1 MGMGG
6 GTSCGIGE
14 SSMTRPT
21 LERVQRTIG
30 PDEPLPP
37 MPVRPMLGPEDFA
50 AYLAERAKKSRLCP
64 VDRTS
69 GLDGFLTAILIGPKF
84 LDPRD
89 WIASITGEAALSAPE
104 TTREHLAIQ
113 AIVAH
118 HNRISTTLSET
129 PDAYRPLFDRD
140 PRLGI
145 ETTWWLV
152 GFARGRDLASRAA
165 AYGEAEVLAA
175 VASLHPAIEVPNSR
189 FDDFATAGAAQLI
202 ADDACAHEF
211 VLGPAVTA
219 DWRELDL
226 AAHRA
231 IATIDGP
238 GGQWARE
245 GIGANVLGDPRI
257 ALVWLV
263 NELSA
268 HGVTVLAGQVVTTGT
283 CVAPVEIGPG
293 DLVAGDFGVL
303 GSVAVRFAA
312 S

>member
-14 SSMTRPT
+14 SGMTRPT
-21 LERVQRTIG
+21 LQRVQRTIG

-89 WIASITGEAALSAPE
+89 WIASISGEAALSAPE

-118 HNRISTTLSET
+118 HNRISTTLSEA
-129 PDAYRPLFDRD
+129 PNDYRPLFDRD

-152 GFARGRDLASRAA
+152 GFARGRDLASRAW
-165 AYGEAEVLAA
+165 GA
-175 VASLHPAIEVPNSR
+175 VRDTQSQACRLHDE
-189 FDDFATAGAAQLI
+189 
-202 ADDACAHEF
+202 
-211 VLGPAVTA
+211 
-219 DWRELDL
+219 
-226 AAHRA
+226 
-231 IATIDGP
+231 
-238 GGQWARE
+238 
-245 GIGANVLGDPRI
+245 LGD
-257 ALVWLV
+257 ALCA
-263 NELSA
+263 SPA
-268 HGVTVLAGQVVTTGT
+268 PDD
-283 CVAPVEIGPG
+283 VAEK
-293 DLVAGDFGVL
+293 VAGSIIGLRNFFRDKR
-303 GSVAVRFAA
+303 SR
-312 S
+312 SQRRKR